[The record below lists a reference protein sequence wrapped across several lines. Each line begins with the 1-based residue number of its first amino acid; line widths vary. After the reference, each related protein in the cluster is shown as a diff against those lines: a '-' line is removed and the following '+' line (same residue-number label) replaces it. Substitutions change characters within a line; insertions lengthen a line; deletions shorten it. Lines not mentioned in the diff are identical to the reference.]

1 MLVEDNLL
9 NQKLAMRL
17 LVKHGYHCDVA
28 NNGAEALE
36 RFQAKPYGLVL
47 MDCQMPVMDGFQA
60 TAAIRQAEQCR
71 RHTPII
77 AVTAHSMLGYREKC
91 LAAGMDDY
99 VPKPIDEKVLIAAI
113 ERCLLASDTQ
123 DQSPA
128 QPDPVPLT
136 F

>member
-1 MLVEDNLL
+1 
-9 NQKLAMRL
+9 MRL

-36 RFQAKPYGLVL
+36 RFHAKRYGLLL

-60 TAAIRQAEQCR
+60 TASIRNFENGSH
-71 RHTPII
+71 HTPII

-99 VPKPIDEKVLIAAI
+99 ISKPIDEKSLVATI
-113 ERCLLASDTQ
+113 ERWLLSPEPQ
-123 DQSPA
+123 DPTPA
-128 QPDPVPLT
+128 HPYPLPLT
-136 F
+136 P